1 MKKLLFAVFILI
13 LGTST
18 VFGHTFVPD
27 FSTMKILRCDFDETV
42 YNQDNTVLTKS
53 KLFRIFYLDDEN
65 KLIYLQK
72 EPIDH
77 ILYYETDKIEY
88 NLQSMTD
95 DYIMMAHT
103 TIDRISLE
111 YNSKSTMTYDNPMFG
126 VRRSTS
132 QGVCKF
138 LD

>member
-1 MKKLLFAVFILI
+1 MKNFLLVLFILI
-13 LGTST
+13 FGTQIA
-18 VFGHTFVPD
+18 FGDAYVPD
-27 FSTMKILRCDFDETV
+27 FATMKTLRCDFDETV

-53 KLFRIFYLDDEN
+53 KLFRIFHLDDEN

-77 ILYYETDKIEY
+77 ILYYEDDKIEY

-103 TIDRISLE
+103 TIDRNTFE
-111 YNSKSTMTYDNPMFG
+111 YNSTSTLTYDNPMFG

-132 QGVCKF
+132 HGNCKF
-138 LD
+138 LN

>member
-1 MKKLLFAVFILI
+1 MKKLLFAIFILI

-111 YNSKSTMTYDNPMFG
+111 
-126 VRRSTS
+126 
-132 QGVCKF
+132 
-138 LD
+138 

>member
-1 MKKLLFAVFILI
+1 MKKLLFAIFIL
-13 LGTST
+13 
-18 VFGHTFVPD
+18 VFGTATAFGDAFVPD
-27 FSTMKILRCDFDETV
+27 FVMMKTLRCDFDETV

-53 KLFRIFYLDDEN
+53 KLFRIFHLDDEN

-77 ILYYETDKIEY
+77 ILYYEADKIEY

-103 TIDRISLE
+103 TIDRNSLE
-111 YNSKSTMTYDNPMFG
+111 YNSTSTMTYDNPMFG

-138 LD
+138 LN